1 VFLFLALQVAN
12 VVLNTHFLHLI
23 LKIMKGSVVYSSNAP
38 GARAHSTAGNSA
50 AATLVNTM
58 NANSV
63 QARIWAATVLGLML
77 RFVSNLQPP
86 TIRAREDH
94 IVPSIVA
101 ILRDP
106 AKIDVR
112 LKRRVVAALGE
123 TVFYISTQA
132 EEGGTERW
140 SLPTQAV
147 DALVDCLK
155 DDNDEAVKHYA
166 VKVSM
171 SLQGFCGNIPAI

>member
-1 VFLFLALQVAN
+1 VAN
-12 VVLNTHFLHLI
+12 IVLNTHFLHLI

-38 GARAHSTAGNSA
+38 GARAHSTAGNNA

-86 TIRAREDH
+86 TIRAREEH

-132 EEGGTERW
+132 EEVGTERW
-140 SLPTQAV
+140 NLPNQAV

-171 SLQGFCGNIPAI
+171 CSPGFTCIFPRDSVGQ